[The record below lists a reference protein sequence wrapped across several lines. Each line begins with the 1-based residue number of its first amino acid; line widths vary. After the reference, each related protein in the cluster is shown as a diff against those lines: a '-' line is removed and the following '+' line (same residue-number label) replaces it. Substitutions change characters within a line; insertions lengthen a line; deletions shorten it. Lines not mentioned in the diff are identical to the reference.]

1 MMYVVKLFKQVNNYE
16 GEHIGA
22 NKKSVAINLIF
33 QDPKGTLEEN
43 TINAVMEKILESVSK
58 EFDAVLRA

>member
-1 MMYVVKLFKQVNNYE
+1 MVKETKIFDVYE

-33 QDPKGTLEEN
+33 QDSKGTLQEN

-58 EFDAVLRA
+58 EFDAV